1 MKRHY
6 STTLAALMAG
16 CLTLAACI
24 NQGTM
29 VDVPSTLMSY
39 QHKPTEAKLLAVA
52 KAYAEAINRNL
63 KDQAPYPGQYA
74 DYGVALARLGC
85 LEQANIMFN
94 NEKMLFPNSSPY
106 VDQLKQSLT
115 PNQRG
120 DNRVDTSAIDLRT
133 LDTITV
139 HYTPEEEALRQQQA
153 DDPAFKQMMK
163 EQAREERERQQMLN
177 KQAREQARQERERQA
192 QQTKQAREQE
202 RQERE
207 KALQAQREA
216 EREAQKAQR
225 EAQREEQKAL
235 REAQREAQK
244 AEREAQREAQKAE
257 REALK
262 AQREAERQAKAAE
275 KAMQDSIARAA
286 KQIEN
291 Q

>member
-1 MKRHY
+1 
-6 STTLAALMAG
+6 MAG

-63 KDQAPYPGQYA
+63 KEQAPYPGQYA

-106 VDQLKQSLT
+106 VDQLKQALT

-163 EQAREERERQQMLN
+163 EQAREERERQQLLN

-244 AEREAQREAQKAE
+244 AEREA
-257 REALK
+257 LK

-286 KQIEN
+286 KQLEN

>member
-1 MKRHY
+1 
-6 STTLAALMAG
+6 MAG

-139 HYTPEEEALRQQQA
+139 HYTPEEEAVGNDGSRLMIETAGFGGDRTRL
-153 DDPAFKQMMK
+153 MK
-163 EQAREERERQQMLN
+163 LPFLFL
-177 KQAREQARQERERQA
+177 
-192 QQTKQAREQE
+192 T
-202 RQERE
+202 
-207 KALQAQREA
+207 A
-216 EREAQKAQR
+216 ER
-225 EAQREEQKAL
+225 
-235 REAQREAQK
+235 
-244 AEREAQREAQKAE
+244 
-257 REALK
+257 
-262 AQREAERQAKAAE
+262 
-275 KAMQDSIARAA
+275 
-286 KQIEN
+286 
-291 Q
+291 

>member
-74 DYGVALARLGC
+74 DYGVALAKLGC

-139 HYTPEEEALRQQQA
+139 HYTPEEEALLRQQA

-163 EQAREERERQQMLN
+163 E
-177 KQAREQARQERERQA
+177 
-192 QQTKQAREQE
+192 QAREQE

-216 EREAQKAQR
+216 ER
-225 EAQREEQKAL
+225 
-235 REAQREAQK
+235 
-244 AEREAQREAQKAE
+244 
-257 REALK
+257 
-262 AQREAERQAKAAE
+262 QAKAAE
-275 KAMQDSIARAA
+275 KAMQDSIDRAA

>member
-6 STTLAALMAG
+6 TTTVAALMAG

-29 VDVPSTLMSY
+29 VDVPSTLMNY
-39 QHKPTEAKLLAVA
+39 QHKPTEARLLAVA
-52 KAYAEAINRNL
+52 KSYAEAINRNL
-63 KDQAPYPGQYA
+63 KEQAPYPGQYA

-106 VDQLKQSLT
+106 VDKLKATLT
-115 PNQRG
+115 PALKG

-139 HYTPEEEALRQQQA
+139 HYTPEEEALLRQQA
-153 DDPAFKQMMK
+153 DDPEFKRMMK
-163 EQAREERERQQMLN
+163 EQAREERERQVMLN
-177 KQAREQARQERERQA
+177 KKAREQARQERERQA
-192 QQTKQAREQE
+192 QQDKQAREQE

-207 KALQAQREA
+207 KAIQAQREA

-235 REAQREAQK
+235 REAQREAQQ
-244 AEREAQREAQKAE
+244 AQREAQ
-257 REALK
+257 K

-275 KAMQDSIARAA
+275 KAVQDSIARAA
-286 KQIEN
+286 KEIQN

>member
-1 MKRHY
+1 
-6 STTLAALMAG
+6 MAG

-63 KDQAPYPGQYA
+63 KDQTPYPGQYA
-74 DYGVALARLGC
+74 DYGIALARLGC

-139 HYTPEEEALRQQQA
+139 HYTPEEEALLRQQA

-163 EQAREERERQQMLN
+163 EQAREERERQQLLN

-207 KALQAQREA
+207 KALQAQP
-216 EREAQKAQR
+216 EAQKAQP
-225 EAQREEQKAL
+225 EAHREEQKAL

>member
-1 MKRHY
+1 
-6 STTLAALMAG
+6 MAG

-63 KDQAPYPGQYA
+63 KEQAPYPGQYA

-106 VDQLKQSLT
+106 VDQLKQALT

-163 EQAREERERQQMLN
+163 EQAREERERQQLLN

-216 EREAQKAQR
+216 E
-225 EAQREEQKAL
+225 
-235 REAQREAQK
+235 REAQK

>member
-1 MKRHY
+1 M
-6 STTLAALMAG
+6 
-16 CLTLAACI
+16 AACI

-106 VDQLKQSLT
+106 VDQLKQALT

-177 KQAREQARQERERQA
+177 KQAREQARQERE
-192 QQTKQAREQE
+192 
-202 RQERE
+202 

-275 KAMQDSIARAA
+275 KVMQDSIARAA

>member
-1 MKRHY
+1 
-6 STTLAALMAG
+6 MAG

-63 KDQAPYPGQYA
+63 KEQAPYPGQYA

-106 VDQLKQSLT
+106 VDQLKQALT

-163 EQAREERERQQMLN
+163 EQAREERERDIIAMDWLVDN
-177 KQAREQARQERERQA
+177 VVGGIPAIDELKDEAR
-192 QQTKQAREQE
+192 
-202 RQERE
+202 
-207 KALQAQREA
+207 ALVELQG
-216 EREAQKAQR
+216 
-225 EAQREEQKAL
+225 L
-235 REAQREAQK
+235 REITVPLPGQDAGAFVWYLTLTYEAAGRKRRMEGDVQMVVV
-244 AEREAQREAQKAE
+244 RPREAQKAE